1 MAMDIFGKVLARIRR
16 YRQMRAEREALRLLI
31 ARKDEH
37 MLRDVGLL
45 LVETENVPPYC
56 EPMPQAKER
65 RWTAPLIR
73 LLPPPL
79 RKRDSAAAAPAT
91 QGSRDDREKPA
102 A

>member
-1 MAMDIFGKVLARIRR
+1 MDIFGKLLARIRR
-16 YRQMRAEREALRLLI
+16 YRQTRAEREALRLLI

-37 MLRDVGLL
+37 MLRDVGLV
-45 LVETENVPPYC
+45 LVETENAAPYC
-56 EPMPQAKER
+56 EPIPQAKER

-79 RKRDSAAAAPAT
+79 RKRDGAAATSAT
-91 QGSRDDREKPA
+91 HGSRDDREKPA

>member
-1 MAMDIFGKVLARIRR
+1 MNIFGKVLARIRR
-16 YRQMRAEREALRLLI
+16 YRQVRAEREALRLLI

-37 MLRDVGLL
+37 MLRDVGLV
-45 LVETENVPPYC
+45 LVETENVDPYC

-79 RKRDSAAAAPAT
+79 RKRNGAAASST
-91 QGSRDDREKPA
+91 HNSRDDREKPA

>member
-1 MAMDIFGKVLARIRR
+1 MDIFGKLLARIRR
-16 YRQMRAEREALRLLI
+16 YRQTRAEREALRLLI

-37 MLRDVGLL
+37 MLRDVGLV
-45 LVETENVPPYC
+45 LVETENVDPYC

-79 RKRDSAAAAPAT
+79 RNRNGATATASAT
-91 QGSRDDREKPA
+91 HSSQDDREKPA